1 MIEISTLAEEAGY
14 EHAKIGQ
21 IKILQG
27 GMVDIDLIQL
37 SSGVVKLTGW
47 FIIII
52 IHSLLPVNVYSLR
65 FRQLTN

>member
-52 IHSLLPVNVYSLR
+52 HSLLPVNVYSLR